1 MDNLQKSGN
10 NKGML
15 PFAFS
20 IPSGVAGLCYILGYT
35 D

>member
-1 MDNLQKSGN
+1 MDNLQKSRN